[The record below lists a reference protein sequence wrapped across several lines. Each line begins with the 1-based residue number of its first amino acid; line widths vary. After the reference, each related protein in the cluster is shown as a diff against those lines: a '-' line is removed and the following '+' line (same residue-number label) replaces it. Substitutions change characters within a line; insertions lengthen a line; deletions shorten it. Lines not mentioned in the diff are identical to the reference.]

1 MISVT
6 VKVLGPLINIV
17 GGSSFTLE
25 LAPGTTIREMLDQV
39 FETYGEP
46 MIVEVMNEERTDLAP
61 YYKVLVNGRNSK
73 LMHYMDTV
81 LENGQVVHIMPPVAG
96 G

>member
-1 MISVT
+1 MITVT
-6 VKVLGPLINIV
+6 VKVLGPLIKIV
-17 GGSSFTLE
+17 GDSTFTLE

-39 FETYGEP
+39 FEIYGEP
-46 MIVEVMNEERTDLAP
+46 MESEVMNSDGTELAP
-61 YYKVLVNGRNSK
+61 YYKILVNGRNSK

>member
-1 MISVT
+1 MTIT

-17 GGSSFTLE
+17 GSATFTLDVK
-25 LAPGTTIREMLDQV
+25 PGTTVREMLQQV
-39 FETYGEP
+39 FSIYGDT
-46 MIVEVMNEERTDLAP
+46 MKAQVMNEAGTDLAP
-61 YYKVLVNGRNSK
+61 YYKILINGRNSK

-81 LENGQVVHIMPPVAG
+81 LAEDQVVHIMPPVAG

>member
-6 VKVLGPLINIV
+6 VKVLGPLIKIV
-17 GGSSFTLE
+17 GGSSFPLE

-39 FETYGEP
+39 FEMYGEP
-46 MIVEVMNEERTDLAP
+46 MIDEVMNKERTDLAP

-81 LENGQVVHIMPPVAG
+81 LEDGQVVHIMPPVAG